1 MMEPSHLSQSIQ
13 QLQSTPLDDLE
24 RQIARGERSGDLRAV
39 LGDELA
45 AELEQMAQVGRTQ
58 VLSADERP
66 LVVVLPG
73 IIGSSLLN
81 VIGDVGTIW
90 LNPLALIAGKLPY
103 LQLDPD
109 GVHDASPLV
118 QIVASGLIPTHYL
131 PLQLYLKT
139 LGGCDVLGFPF
150 DWRRTPD
157 VAAEVLRQL
166 VVGQFAQSGRKI
178 HLVGHSM
185 GGLVAR
191 NFCLRYPA
199 EAARSVAQIIQL
211 GTPNYGSCEPIRNL
225 TVGSDTGR
233 LAEKLNAANAPL
245 GLMRSCPGLYAML
258 PAPAELYPAD
268 APLPYPYTGDMDC
281 YQAAA
286 YGNDQVSAAH
296 LQAARAGY
304 AWLAQAGVLPVPTTI
319 IAGYALPTCLGVKRV
334 DGTPGFDFAACT
346 SADGDGTV
354 PLASATALP
363 GATRLYARGLAHGD
377 LPRSLSVQRAVR
389 ALIFGAAVDTLE
401 HAPYSMVLGD
411 TDVESSGPSQPAP
424 GTLSAAELDAV
435 AARIRAGQATPEDV
449 QVLAGT
455 W

>member
-1 MMEPSHLSQSIQ
+1 MEPSNLTQSLQ
-13 QLQSTPLDDLE
+13 QLQATPLDVLE
-24 RQIARGERSGDLRAV
+24 REIARGERSGDLRAV

-45 AELEQMAQVGRTQ
+45 AELEHMAQIGSAQ
-58 VLSADERP
+58 VLSAGERP
-66 LVVVLPG
+66 LVVLLPG

-81 VIGDVGTIW
+81 VIGDIGTIW
-90 LNPLALIAGKLPY
+90 LNPLALIAGKLRY
-103 LQLDPD
+103 LQLAPD
-109 GVHDASPLV
+109 GLRDASPLV

-131 PLQLYLKT
+131 AIQLYLKI

-157 VAAEVLRQL
+157 LAVEALRQL

-199 EAARSVAQIIQL
+199 EAAQSVAQIIQL

-233 LAEKLNAANAPL
+233 LAARLNAANAPL
-245 GLMRSCPGLYAML
+245 ELMRSCPGLYAML

-268 APLPYPYTGDMDC
+268 APLPYPYRGDMDH
-281 YQAAA
+281 YQASA
-286 YGNDQVSAAH
+286 YSGAQVNPAH
-296 LQAARAGY
+296 IQAARAGY
-304 AWLAQAGVLPVPTTI
+304 AWLAQAGALPVPTTI
-319 IAGYALPTCLGVKRV
+319 IAGYALPTCLGVVRV
-334 DGTPGFDFAACT
+334 DGAPGFDFAACT

-377 LPRSLSVQRAVR
+377 LPGALRVQRAVR
-389 ALIFGAAVDTLE
+389 ALIVGETVDMLE

-411 TDVESSGPSQPAP
+411 TDVERPGPGQPAP
-424 GTLSAAELDAV
+424 GTLSDADLDAI
-435 AARIRAGQATPEDV
+435 AARIRAGQATPQDV
-449 QVLAGT
+449 QVLAGG